1 MLRQRGVQRVPLVT
15 SALHMQRARRHFQA
29 QGLQVVPVATDH
41 ETSHTPPQGFWQRW
55 LPNTGSLDGS
65 ARALKEW
72 VGQQI

>member
-1 MLRQRGVQRVPLVT
+1 
-15 SALHMQRARRHFQA
+15 MQRARRHFQA

-55 LPNTGSLDGS
+55 LPNTSSLDGS